1 MPYSAF
7 TSVSQ
12 VKKAFGLT
20 TKEGDRFIP
29 TDLAPIT
36 PDIILTGF
44 LKRTLALATVTES
57 EKARSEM
64 IVAPLLVEV
73 REILEQKIA
82 LFSGEEFTVD
92 ASVGLNGICDFLI
105 SRSPEL
111 YAIESPVVVLVEAKK
126 SDLKL
131 GVPQCM
137 AEMVAV
143 ARFNAENNAS
153 IKTIYGCVTS
163 GTLWRFLKLED
174 NVVTIDLADYPLE
187 PIDRLLA
194 MLVWMVT
201 AG

>member
-20 TKEGDRFIP
+20 TQEGDRFIP
-29 TDLAPIT
+29 PDLTPIT

-44 LKRTLALATVTES
+44 LKRTLALATVTGS
-57 EKARSEM
+57 EKARSEF
-64 IVAPLLVEV
+64 IVAPLLIEV

-92 ASVGLNGICDFLI
+92 ATVGLNGICDFLI
-105 SRSPEL
+105 SRSSEL

-126 SDLKL
+126 ADLKL
-131 GVPQCM
+131 GVPQCI
-137 AEMVAV
+137 AEMVAA
-143 ARFNAENNAS
+143 ARFNVENNTS

-163 GTLWRFLKLED
+163 GTLWRFLKLE
-174 NVVTIDLADYPLE
+174 NNIVTIDLADYPLE

-194 MLVWMVT
+194 MLVWIVT
-201 AG
+201 QA